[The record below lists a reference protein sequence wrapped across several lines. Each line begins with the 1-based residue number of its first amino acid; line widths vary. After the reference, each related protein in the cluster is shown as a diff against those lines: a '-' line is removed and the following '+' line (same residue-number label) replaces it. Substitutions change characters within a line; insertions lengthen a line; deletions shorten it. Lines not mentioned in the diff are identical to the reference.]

1 MPEPSAWR
9 LDKSKW
15 AKQSFSGLGASLEGG
30 RWNPPGVP
38 IVYLS
43 RHLSLAALEK
53 LVHLHDP
60 IKTKVR
66 LVAFRVFFE
75 DASLEV
81 FPRANLPL
89 AWAKKPPAESTQQIG
104 WAWVK
109 EMRSAIL
116 QVPSAIIPS
125 EDNFLLN
132 PAHADFRM
140 LRISRP
146 LPFAQ
151 GFCFLSRER
160 AFGEQIQAT
169 T

>member
-9 LDKSKW
+9 IDKAKW

-38 IVYLS
+38 MVYLS
-43 RHLSLAALEK
+43 RHLSLAAMEK

-60 IKTKVR
+60 IKTRVR
-66 LVAFRVFFE
+66 FVAFRVFFE
-75 DASLEV
+75 EASLEV
-81 FPRANLPL
+81 FPRDRVPHG
-89 AWAKKPPAESTQQIG
+89 WAKKPPVESTQAIG
-104 WAWVK
+104 WAWVN

-132 PAHADFRM
+132 PAHADFRK
-140 LRISRP
+140 LRISKP
-146 LPFAQ
+146 LRFAFDPRLLLARGQ
-151 GFCFLSRER
+151 LR
-160 AFGEQIQAT
+160 
-169 T
+169 